1 MDFDKNKY
9 NICIVG
15 LGYVGLP
22 LLNRFSTKGYSTTGF
37 DINELRINELR
48 DSIDSNNDIDIS
60 DLQNINLKS
69 QITSSIVN
77 IKDCNVFIIV
87 EISSLYSFN
96 TFLNASNN

>member
-37 DINELRINELR
+37 DINELRVNELR
-48 DSIDSNNDIDIS
+48 DSIDYSNDIDIN

-69 QITSSIVN
+69 QITSI
-77 IKDCNVFIIV
+77 
-87 EISSLYSFN
+87 L
-96 TFLNASNN
+96 